1 MSKIKV
7 LIADD
12 QNLVREGFKAMLR
25 TQPNLDIVGEA
36 ANGQEAVEKTLQL
49 RPDVVLMDIDMPV
62 MDGIIA
68 TNQIKQA
75 NDQIQVLAVTGVE
88 NEDHFFQMLQVGGS
102 GYVLKGAEIDELI
115 TAIRVAHQGE
125 VFLSPLVAKT
135 LVIRCMKD
143 GTFARSSDSLTL
155 REKEVLKLVAEG
167 YTNKEIAKMLHLAP
181 KTVETHRSNFMRKL
195 DLHNRLDILRYA
207 IRHGIIKV

>member
-1 MSKIKV
+1 MGRMKI

-12 QNLVREGFKAMLR
+12 QTLVREGFKAMLR
-25 TQPNLDIVGEA
+25 TQDNLEIVGEA
-36 ANGQEAVEKTLQL
+36 ADGQEAVEKALAL
-49 RPDVVLMDIDMPV
+49 CPDIVLMDIDMPG

-68 TNQIKQA
+68 TRQIKNA
-75 NDQIQVLAVTGVE
+75 NDRIQVLAVTGVD
-88 NEDHFFQMLQVGGS
+88 NEEHFFQMLQVGGS
-102 GYVLKGAEIDELI
+102 GYVLKDAEIEELI
-115 TAIRVAHQGE
+115 AAIRVAYHGE

-135 LVIRCMKD
+135 LVLRCMKD
-143 GTFARSSDSLTL
+143 GTFSRSSDSLTF

-167 YTNKEIAKMLHLAP
+167 YTNKEIAKMLHLAV

-207 IRHGIIKV
+207 IKHNIIRI

>member
-1 MSKIKV
+1 MDKIRI

-25 TQPNLDIVGEA
+25 TQPDLEIVGEA
-36 ANGQEAVEKTLQL
+36 ANGQQAVEAALEL
-49 RPDVVLMDIDMPV
+49 CPDVVLMDIDMPV

-68 TNQIKQA
+68 TNQIKQT
-75 NDQIQVLAVTGVE
+75 DSQIQVLAVTGVE

-102 GYVLKGAEIDELI
+102 GYVLKGADIDELI
-115 TAIRVAHQGE
+115 TAIRVAYQGE

-135 LVIRCMKD
+135 LVIRCMRD
-143 GTFARSSDSLTL
+143 GTFARSSDALTL

-167 YTNKEIAKMLHLAP
+167 YTNKEISKMLHLAV
-181 KTVETHRSNFMRKL
+181 KTVETHRSNFMKKL

-207 IRHGIIKV
+207 LKHGIIKI